1 MPPTA
6 EKLKYL
12 AFKNHSLLL
21 LMELEDEIDEM
32 DKDDLVQRLDDIF
45 NEMSE
50 ALLYDDQDGSFLYSL
65 YALAYSLKYYKIA
78 RQALECII
86 YSDSRVLDLEGAVSQ
101 LNPRDLLSLDS
112 FKKLLDKIG
121 DEYTVSLDPLL
132 SKFDKLKL
140 NPAYLLPQRDYSW
153 LNDRFDVSQSTQKLM
168 AREEDRHLDITITT
182 KDWTSIAS
190 SLQEVFSTLVKSKR
204 KILYEDPYSFSEH
217 PVTVV
222 KFIMPHGEAVM
233 MGDGSLSASK
243 SATPEEKMDV
253 DEEKV
258 TAAANAT
265 NATENDTALTETN
278 DEPGNGDDKPNG
290 NNGEGTDKSDEVKK
304 SEDLKMETPPTEEVE
319 NEDAASKK
327 RKRRSD
333 FNIEEANKARSS
345 KRVRAREGEQTLE
358 AVDVSSDEDFFEQLN
373 SFLALAGTSFPT
385 VLPVFLQGEYK
396 PADQYIADFKE
407 LLQTWDDA
415 QAEVFLRSEAVPNI
429 KVNKPVM
436 QLLDFAALGNSEAL
450 RPTFEPSI
458 KEIENFIM
466 DINTGN
472 YHFQQVRVEFLYCML
487 CSRDFKDPSIL
498 KDFWPQNL
506 TDMVRRMIEAVE
518 PILYEAIRES
528 LFSSEIK
535 GDDIQECVRQLEIS
549 QAIFEVFLDHYLT
562 LEKSTRNSD
571 KKPASKDQQAARNAA
586 KLRLFRWKALTGDL
600 LSLPLKTTPQLDAV
614 ELRNRWVGILSTQIN
629 SDDPNESL
637 CSFERFKEWIEQ
649 EDPLFEIGFA
659 NFLNIPKLSLASANT
674 QISKFKAASVFAQV
688 FKIRTLDEDQDIDRV
703 KILESILMPDEQ
715 EVLVPEH
722 DAIAQF
728 LSTASLEFRVQLWY
742 LLLDAYNNNGES
754 QKAFEGYLRILVSS
768 VEELAG
774 EGYTKYDEHERSVV
788 LLRSLNM
795 CLDISRSLVRLV
807 VNGDEGLSDDLVQG
821 LSKERVK
828 GALEAIIKLLR
839 VLHIF
844 ILLDDAIINNII
856 QAPSHPTW
864 EKASRQIKEL
874 IVRSWSLFYL
884 FFRYSLPEEKQTAAI
899 LNDTLSI
906 VHEEIGTRGYCGMAD
921 SSFLELSL
929 RELMRLSWTES
940 EADMLQC
947 LHCRYGLSLGNEDFQ
962 PFDHHATPS
971 DLDRSAA
978 MRLSSFII
986 DMIFRKKNLTQS
998 ILRVDVKSVLDQLY
1012 EAIGNPEKTVP
1023 AIRHNSNVVDRYLNT
1038 PIIPLKFFDDALHS
1052 RLSLSFVPSS
1062 DEIMNVGQGGLY
1074 YLLALAQLTV
1084 FRIRKRQQP
1093 GRTEDLEEASNYFIH
1108 DLKCNT
1114 NRFESWLG
1122 LAQVYDLLAEDDLTW
1137 DSENINSTEERKIP
1151 AEHQRKSILA
1161 CGMAISIYLKSSNSH
1176 LSKAAS
1182 IHFQQL
1188 SDGIWTFFSKILYNA
1203 TMEPM
1208 NMQAFSSPMDRIM
1221 CGSEGLYT
1229 RTLSTNLDRNRIMRV
1244 VHTCLSVAI
1253 SNNPSDWFNH
1263 YLRAKTLHKLST
1275 RPKTVLNCLKTA
1287 VELCPEKHGSHNE
1300 PVLEPHYKLISLA
1313 FKYVREKKVSPE
1325 FAIEMVMTTSYCE
1338 YTSDHLPQVMN
1349 GFPDTL
1355 EHKLYALCVAALLK
1369 IKASDKKRWQHR
1381 PSYRLAKIFEGV
1393 YGDSNR
1399 AKDEMTP
1406 FFQVRTT
1413 NKTPLHIWK
1422 PDLERP
1428 GQHFVFTYQYIVYYS
1443 RLLGITKDTN
1453 ALTALSKKLRK
1464 FSSGMV
1470 KHGEAWD
1477 YTCSLTILSMKE
1489 TLSIPERFSEQY
1501 IPVLNFDQF
1510 DSTSQQLHKE
1520 LEEKKELPY
1529 IIGALNYA
1537 AELRRL
1543 NNGLGST
1550 APTDDLFVSVYLK
1563 LYQEFVRAHNRKLIK
1578 PVTPSTPG
1586 GSTKISI
1593 TDLITP
1599 SAEPTS
1605 AMRESTDVTNNVIVT
1620 PSNYP
1625 DNPSANS
1632 TPPPKPASPT
1642 TTAVPALSSAAP
1654 SPNKAGEKEKAPKTR
1669 VNRRDI
1675 ITRATAL
1682 LKAIQ
1687 PNIHNIESS
1696 KLNVS
1701 SPATKVSS
1709 VSSLLDSPEIPEPN
1723 SNNPSELNSPA
1734 PQTGFDSTQTTPKPQ
1749 ITPSTSTNQ
1758 PQSTEGEPQPTSN
1771 GGNSQST
1778 PLDKMQLD

>member
-1 MPPTA
+1 
-6 EKLKYL
+6 
-12 AFKNHSLLL
+12 
-21 LMELEDEIDEM
+21 MELEDEIDEM
-32 DKDDLVQRLDDIF
+32 DREDLVQRLDDIF

-50 ALLYDDQDGSFLYSL
+50 ALVYDDQDVSFLYSL
-65 YALAYSLKYYKIA
+65 YTLAYPLKYYKIA

-86 YSDSRVLDLEGAVSQ
+86 YSDSRILEVEDAVCQ
-101 LNPRDLLSLDS
+101 LNPRDLLSLEK
-112 FKKLLDKIG
+112 FKRLLDKIG
-121 DEYTVSLDPLL
+121 DEYTVSSDPLL
-132 SKFDKLKL
+132 SKFDELKL
-140 NPAYLLPQRDYSW
+140 NPAYLLAQRDYSW
-153 LNDRFDVSQSTQKLM
+153 LNDRFDVSQSTQKLIT
-168 AREEDRHLDITITT
+168 REEDRHLDITITT

-233 MGDGSLSASK
+233 VGDGTTSASK
-243 SATPEEKMDV
+243 LSTPDKIDL
-253 DEEKV
+253 DEEKIAPIAETTKQVDDV
-258 TAAANAT
+258 T
-265 NATENDTALTETN
+265 TAG
-278 DEPGNGDDKPNG
+278 DSADDKPVVSGDIKSNDNDEANG
-290 NNGEGTDKSDEVKK
+290 KSNDDNKH
-304 SEDLKMETPPTEEVE
+304 EDIKMETPPNEDME
-319 NEDAASKK
+319 NEEAISKK

-333 FNIEEANKARSS
+333 FNLEEANKSRSS

-373 SFLALAGTSFPT
+373 SFLALADTCFPT
-385 VLPVFLQGEYK
+385 VLPAFLQDEYK

-436 QLLDFAALGNSEAL
+436 QLLDFAALGNSEVL

-458 KEIENFIM
+458 KEIEDFIM

-487 CSRDFKDPSIL
+487 CSRNFNDPSIL

-506 TDMVRRMIEAVE
+506 TDMVRRLIEAVE
-518 PILYEAIRES
+518 PLLYEGIRES
-528 LFSSEIK
+528 LFWTEIK
-535 GDDIQECVRQLEIS
+535 DDDMEEYLKQLEIS

-562 LEKSTRNSD
+562 LEKNTRNSD
-571 KKPASKDQQAARNAA
+571 KKPATKDQQAARNAA

-600 LSLPLKTTPQLDAV
+600 LSLPLKTTPRLDAV
-614 ELRNRWVGILSTQIN
+614 ELRNRWVGILSTQID

-649 EDPLFEIGFA
+649 EDPEFEIGFA
-659 NFLNIPKLSLASANT
+659 NFPNIPKLSLASANT

-688 FKIRTLDEDQDIDRV
+688 FEIRAREEGDDQDLDRV

-807 VNGDEGLSDDLVQG
+807 VNGDEGLSDGLVRG

-828 GALEAIIKLLR
+828 GALEAVIKLLR

-929 RELMRLSWTES
+929 RELMRLSWKES

-947 LHCRYGLSLGNEDFQ
+947 LHCRYGLSLGNDDFQ

-971 DLDRSAA
+971 DLDRPAA
-978 MRLSSFII
+978 MRLSGFIM
-986 DMIFRKKNLTQS
+986 DMIFRKRNLTQS

-1012 EAIGNPEKTVP
+1012 EAIGDPEKSVP
-1023 AIRHNSNVVDRYLNT
+1023 AISHNSDVLENYLNT
-1038 PIIPLKFFDDALHS
+1038 SIIPLKFFDDSLHS
-1052 RLSLSFVPSS
+1052 RLSLSFVSS
-1062 DEIMNVGQGGLY
+1062 ADEIMKVGQGGLY

-1093 GRTEDLEEASNYFIH
+1093 GRTEDLEEAINYFIY

-1137 DSENINSTEERKIP
+1137 DSEKINLTEERKEP

-1161 CGMAISIYLKSSNSH
+1161 CGMAISIYLKSNYTH
-1176 LSKAAS
+1176 LSEGAS
-1182 IHFQQL
+1182 VHFQQL

-1203 TMEPM
+1203 SMEPM
-1208 NMQAFSSPMDRIM
+1208 KMQAFSNPTDRIM
-1221 CGSEGLYT
+1221 CGNEGLYT
-1229 RTLSTNLDRNRIMRV
+1229 KTFSTNLDRNRVMRV
-1244 VHTCLSVAI
+1244 VHTCLRVAI
-1253 SNNPSDWFNH
+1253 SNNPNDWFNH
-1263 YLRAKTLHKLST
+1263 FLRAKALHKLSEKP
-1275 RPKTVLNCLKTA
+1275 RTVLKYLKMA

-1300 PVLEPHYKLISLA
+1300 PVLEPHYKLISMA
-1313 FKYVREKKVSPE
+1313 FKYVREGRITPS
-1325 FAIEMVMTTSYCE
+1325 FAIEMAMATPYCE
-1338 YTSDHLPQVMN
+1338 YNTHHLPQVMN
-1349 GFPDTL
+1349 GFPDSL
-1355 EHKLYALCVAALLK
+1355 EHKFYALCVAALLK
-1369 IKASDKKRWQHR
+1369 IKAADKKRWQHR

-1393 YGDSNR
+1393 YGDINR
-1399 AKDEMTP
+1399 AKEEMAP

-1413 NKTPLHIWK
+1413 TKTPLHIWK
-1422 PDLERP
+1422 PELERP
-1428 GQHFVFTYQYIVYYS
+1428 GQHFVFTYQYIVYYV
-1443 RLLGITKDTN
+1443 RLLGITKDTT
-1453 ALTALSKKLRK
+1453 ALTTLSKKLRK
-1464 FSSGMV
+1464 FSSGMA
-1470 KHGEAWD
+1470 KHGDAWD
-1477 YTCSLTILSMKE
+1477 YTCSVTILSMKE
-1489 TLSIPERFSEQY
+1489 TLSIQERFSEQY

-1510 DSTSQQLHKE
+1510 DSTSQQLQKD
-1520 LEEKKELPY
+1520 LEGKKELPY
-1529 IIGALNYA
+1529 IVGALNYA

-1543 NNGLGST
+1543 NSGQGST
-1550 APTDDLFVSVYLK
+1550 GPTDDLFVSVYLK
-1563 LYQEFVRAHNRKLIK
+1563 LYQEFVRAQNRKLIK
-1578 PVTPSTPG
+1578 PAEPSTPG

-1599 SAEPTS
+1599 SAEPS
-1605 AMRESTDVTNNVIVT
+1605 AATGEPADVTNNVIVT
-1620 PSNYP
+1620 PSNYSATG
-1625 DNPSANS
+1625 PSGNS
-1632 TPPPKPASPT
+1632 TPPHPQPTSPT
-1642 TTAVPALSSAAP
+1642 TTTASTAPATSSVAP
-1654 SPNKAGEKEKAPKTR
+1654 SPSKAGEKEKAPKTR

-1675 ITRATAL
+1675 ISRATAL
-1682 LKAIQ
+1682 LKALQ
-1687 PNIHNIESS
+1687 PNINNIEST
-1696 KLNVS
+1696 KLNSS
-1701 SPATKVSS
+1701 SPSVAKVSS

-1723 SNNPSELNSPA
+1723 SNNLSELNSPA
-1734 PQTGFDSTQTTPKPQ
+1734 PQSAADSTQNTPKPQ
-1749 ITPSTSTNQ
+1749 ITPSTPTD
-1758 PQSTEGEPQPTSN
+1758 PLQSTEKQQPTGGPQAIPN
-1771 GGNSQST
+1771 GDNNQPT
-1778 PLDKMQLD
+1778 PSDKMQLD

>member
-1 MPPTA
+1 
-6 EKLKYL
+6 
-12 AFKNHSLLL
+12 
-21 LMELEDEIDEM
+21 MELEDEIDEM
-32 DKDDLVQRLDDIF
+32 DKEDLVQRLDDIF

-50 ALLYDDQDGSFLYSL
+50 ALVYDDQDVSFLYSL
-65 YALAYSLKYYKIA
+65 YSLAYPLKYYKIA

-86 YSDSRVLDLEGAVSQ
+86 YSDSRVLDVEDAVGQ
-101 LNPRDLLSLDS
+101 LNPRDVLSLES
-112 FKKLLDKIG
+112 FKRLLDKIG
-121 DEYTVSLDPLL
+121 DEYTVSSDPLL
-132 SKFDKLKL
+132 SKFDELKL
-140 NPAYLLPQRDYSW
+140 NPVYLLAQRDYSW
-153 LNDRFDVSQSTQKLM
+153 LNDRFDVSQSTHKLI
-168 AREEDRHLDITITT
+168 AREENRHLDITITT

-204 KILYEDPYSFSEH
+204 KILFEDPYSFSEQ

-233 MGDGSLSASK
+233 MGDGSRSASR
-243 SATPEEKMDV
+243 SLTPEKMEV
-253 DEEKV
+253 DEEKI
-258 TAAANAT
+258 TPLAEPTKQTDYDAT
-265 NATENDTALTETN
+265 VRSETN
-278 DEPGNGDDKPNG
+278 DKPIVIGDGKPNENNDEG
-290 NNGEGTDKSDEVKK
+290 NVKEGSK
-304 SEDLKMETPPTEEVE
+304 SEDVKMETPPNEEVE
-319 NEDAASKK
+319 NEEAMSKK

-333 FNIEEANKARSS
+333 FNLEEANKSRSS

-373 SFLALAGTSFPT
+373 TFLALADTCFPT
-385 VLPVFLQGEYK
+385 VLPAFLQDEYK

-487 CSRDFKDPSIL
+487 CSRNFNDPSIL
-498 KDFWPQNL
+498 KDFWPQSL
-506 TDMVRRMIEAVE
+506 TDMVQRMIEAIE
-518 PILYEAIRES
+518 PLLYEGIRES
-528 LFSSEIK
+528 LFWTEIK
-535 GDDIQECVRQLEIS
+535 DDDMEEYLKKLEIS

-562 LEKSTRNSD
+562 LEKNTRNSD

-600 LSLPLKTTPQLDAV
+600 LSMPLKPNPRLDAV
-614 ELRNRWVGILSTQIN
+614 ELRNRWVGILSTQID

-659 NFLNIPKLSLASANT
+659 NFPNIPKLSLASANT

-688 FKIRTLDEDQDIDRV
+688 FEIRTRDEGEDQDLDRV

-774 EGYTKYDEHERSVV
+774 EGYTKYDEYERSVV

-807 VNGDEGLSDDLVQG
+807 VNGDEGLSDDLVKG
-821 LSKERVK
+821 LSKDRVK
-828 GALEAIIKLLR
+828 GALDAIIKLLR

-929 RELMRLSWTES
+929 RELMRLSWKES

-947 LHCRYGLSLGNEDFQ
+947 LHCRYGLSLGNDDFQ

-971 DLDRSAA
+971 DLDRPAA
-978 MRLSSFII
+978 MRLSGFIM

-1012 EAIGNPEKTVP
+1012 EAIGNPEKSVP
-1023 AIRHNSNVVDRYLNT
+1023 AISHNSNIVENYLNT
-1038 PIIPLKFFDDALHS
+1038 SIIPLKFFDDSLHS
-1052 RLSLSFVPSS
+1052 RLSLSFVPST
-1062 DEIMNVGQGGLY
+1062 DEIMKVGQGGLY

-1093 GRTEDLEEASNYFIH
+1093 GRTEDLEEAINYFIY

-1137 DSENINSTEERKIP
+1137 DSDYINLTEERKVP

-1161 CGMAISIYLKSSNSH
+1161 CGMAISIYLKSNNSH
-1176 LSKAAS
+1176 LSEAAS
-1182 IHFQQL
+1182 VHFQQL

-1203 TMEPM
+1203 AMEPM
-1208 NMQAFSSPMDRIM
+1208 KMQAFSNPMDRIM

-1229 RTLSTNLDRNRIMRV
+1229 KTLSTNLDRNRIMRV

-1253 SNNPSDWFNH
+1253 SNNPNDWFNH
-1263 YLRAKTLHKLST
+1263 FLRAKTLHKLSKK
-1275 RPKTVLNCLKTA
+1275 PKNVLKCLKTA
-1287 VELCPEKHGSHNE
+1287 IELCPEKHGSHNE
-1300 PVLEPHYKLISLA
+1300 PVLEPHYKLISMA
-1313 FKYVREKKVSPE
+1313 FKYVREGKIMPE
-1325 FAIEMVMTTSYCE
+1325 FAIEMAMATPYCE
-1338 YTSDHLPQVMN
+1338 YTAHHLPRVMN

-1355 EHKLYALCVAALLK
+1355 EHKFYALCVAALLK

-1393 YGDSNR
+1393 YGDNNR
-1399 AKDEMTP
+1399 AKEEMTP

-1413 NKTPLHIWK
+1413 TKTPLHIWK

-1428 GQHFVFTYQYIVYYS
+1428 GQHFVFTYQYIVYYV
-1443 RLLGITKDTN
+1443 RLLGITKDTS
-1453 ALTALSKKLRK
+1453 ALTTLSKKLRK
-1464 FSSGMV
+1464 FSSGMA

-1477 YTCSLTILSMKE
+1477 YTCSVTILSMKE
-1489 TLSIPERFSEQY
+1489 ALSIPERFSEQY

-1510 DSTSQQLHKE
+1510 DSTSQQLQKE
-1520 LEEKKELPY
+1520 LEGKKELPY
-1529 IIGALNYA
+1529 IVGALNYA

-1550 APTDDLFVSVYLK
+1550 GPTDDLFVSVYLK
-1563 LYQEFVRAHNRKLIK
+1563 IYQEFVRGQNRKLIK
-1578 PVTPSTPG
+1578 PADPSTPG

-1599 SAEPTS
+1599 SAEPSTATGES
-1605 AMRESTDVTNNVIVT
+1605 ADVTNNVIVT
-1620 PSNYP
+1620 PSNYATT
-1625 DNPSANS
+1625 DNPSGNS
-1632 TPPPKPASPT
+1632 TPLPQQSSPT
-1642 TTAVPALSSAAP
+1642 TTMTASAAPAHLSAAP

-1675 ITRATAL
+1675 ISRATAL
-1682 LKAIQ
+1682 LKVLQ
-1687 PNIHNIESS
+1687 PNINNIESS
-1696 KLNVS
+1696 KLSVS
-1701 SPATKVSS
+1701 SPSVAKVSS
-1709 VSSLLDSPEIPEPN
+1709 VSSLLDSPEIPNPN
-1723 SNNPSELNSPA
+1723 SNNPSEFNSPA
-1734 PQTGFDSTQTTPKPQ
+1734 PQPTVEAAQTTPKPQ
-1749 ITPSTSTNQ
+1749 IAPSTPTDQ
-1758 PQSTEGEPQPTSN
+1758 PQSAGNDQPTDQPQPTLDCDN
-1771 GGNSQST
+1771 NQST
-1778 PLDKMQLD
+1778 ASDKMQLD